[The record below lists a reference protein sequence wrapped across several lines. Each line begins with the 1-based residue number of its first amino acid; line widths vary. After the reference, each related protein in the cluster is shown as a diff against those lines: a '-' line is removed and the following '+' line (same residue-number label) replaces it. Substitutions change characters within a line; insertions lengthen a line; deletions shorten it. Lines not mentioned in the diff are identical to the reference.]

1 MLTDRDYDLIS
12 DYLDGA
18 LTDTQRATVE
28 SRLANDPEFA
38 AELEAIRRTVALVKG
53 LPELVAPRDFT
64 LSRQQA
70 IDIDRELGRTPLAAP
85 PRPRLLPRRFLPLV
99 SAAASTLL
107 VVVGALALFTGQ
119 ARPPL
124 PTYSSA
130 VAMVTE
136 DALTPTQTA
145 AETNTALESELV
157 EESALY
163 EIEQTTTEAALEE
176 SEAPSVMMVVPEG
189 TPTPAATQDMALRA
203 LPPQT
208 ATVSMTPVAQAGVP
222 STAPPPIAPSPLPSA
237 TDDDAPGG
245 MGGGAMDSVPPQPSG
260 ERPTDIGMDD
270 SGTDMTFTLEPLTA
284 VADEPPV
291 DAADSATGDLFS
303 ARMADETANAADAPS
318 DAVPAPSEG
327 ISPLVALGMMAAGFV
342 LGALTLWGWRRQR

>member
-18 LTDTQRATVE
+18 LTDAQRATVE

-70 IDIDRELGRTPLAAP
+70 LDIDRELGRTPLAAP

-119 ARPPL
+119 GRAPSTSPA
-124 PTYSSA
+124 SA

-136 DALTPTQTA
+136 DSLTPTEATA
-145 AETNTALESELV
+145 DLAVESEMF
-157 EESALY
+157 EESALA
-163 EIEQTTTEAALEE
+163 EIEQTSTEAALEE

-189 TPTPAATQDMALRA
+189 TPTPAPTQDMALRV

-208 ATVSMTPVAQAGVP
+208 ATAPMTPVAQGGIA
-222 STAPPPIAPSPLPSA
+222 STAPPPIAPSPLPQ
-237 TDDDAPGG
+237 TDIPSGT
-245 MGGGAMDSVPPQPSG
+245 GGGSMDTVPSQPPG

-270 SGTDMTFTLEPLTA
+270 SGAEMTFSVEPFNA
-284 VADEPPV
+284 EGDEPPT
-291 DAADSATGDLFS
+291 DAADSAATDLFS
-303 ARMADETANAADAPS
+303 ARMTDDTANAADAPS
-318 DAVPAPSEG
+318 DTELAPAAPSEG

-342 LGALTLWGWRRQR
+342 LGALTLWVWRRQR